1 MDALSSKE
9 ASAMA
14 QGDSGKNGFSRRNFL
29 RMSAMSAGVL
39 ALAACAVP
47 AATPAAA
54 PAAEGGDAAAAA
66 PAVAGAVL
74 NYLSGGWFVPAL
86 VEQFEAWS
94 QAWAAENNVTFTIDL
109 VTQDMRAKLA
119 AAIESGTGA
128 NLSQI
133 DFATNSIADALVDV
147 SDIANVLIE
156 QGGEYSGPTQFNSR
170 VGDAWMAIP
179 FGEHH
184 RFVNWRPD
192 WFAEAGFPEYPATW
206 DEMLEAGKA
215 LKAAGRPFG
224 WTLSDQSPADG
235 IAASLVL
242 LWAYGGKEFNAD
254 GTLAL
259 DSPETIAALDFA
271 YQLQTEANDPA
282 GTAYQEATNNQAFLA
297 EQISMTYN
305 VNTIY
310 LPALEN
316 NPPLAEA
323 MDHALPPEG
332 PGGVHNYT
340 GVATMILLNH
350 TEGTDLAAAQQFMAD
365 FFEPDNYQDWVKLGR
380 GYLIP
385 AQTGYQDRDVWDP
398 DPKLAITRSAGALG
412 RVSGFEL
419 ASPTDLS
426 SIVQAQNV
434 VTRMFS
440 RAASNGDSRAALD
453 AALAEIA
460 DLQAQL

>member
-1 MDALSSKE
+1 MDALPNKQDQSV
-9 ASAMA
+9 
-14 QGDSGKNGFSRRNFL
+14 QQNGGLSRRTFL
-29 RMSAMSAGVL
+29 RMSAMGAGAV

-47 AATPAAA
+47 AAPAGGGEAAA
-54 PAAEGGDAAAAA
+54 PAAA
-66 PAVAGAVL
+66 PAVL

-86 VEQFEAWS
+86 VEEFQAFAT
-94 QAWAAENNVTFTIDL
+94 AWAAENNATLTIDV

-119 AAIESGTGA
+119 AAIESGAGA

-147 SDIANVLIE
+147 SDVVGTLVE
-156 QGGEYSGPTQFNSR
+156 QGGEYSGPTQFNSK
-170 VGDAWMAIP
+170 VGDAWKAVP

-192 WFAEAGFPEYPATW
+192 WFAEAGFPEYPKTW

-242 LWAYGGKEFNAD
+242 LWAFGGKEFNAD
-254 GTLAL
+254 GTVGL
-259 DSPETIAALDFA
+259 DTPETLAALDFA
-271 YQLQTEANDPA
+271 YRLQQDANDPA

-316 NPPLAEA
+316 NPELAEA
-323 MDHALPPEG
+323 MDHALPPDG
-332 PGGVHNYT
+332 PAGMHNYT

-350 TEGTDLAAAQQFMAD
+350 TAGGDLDAAKKFMLD
-365 FFEPDNYQDWVKLGR
+365 FFTPDTYQDWVKLGR

-385 AQTGYQDRDVWDP
+385 AQPTYLDRDVWDS
-398 DPKLAITRSAGALG
+398 DPKLAITRSAGQYG

-419 ASPTDLS
+419 ASASDLS

-440 RAASNGDSRAALD
+440 KAATNGDSRTALD
-453 AALAEIA
+453 EALVEIA
-460 DLQAQL
+460 DLQKQL